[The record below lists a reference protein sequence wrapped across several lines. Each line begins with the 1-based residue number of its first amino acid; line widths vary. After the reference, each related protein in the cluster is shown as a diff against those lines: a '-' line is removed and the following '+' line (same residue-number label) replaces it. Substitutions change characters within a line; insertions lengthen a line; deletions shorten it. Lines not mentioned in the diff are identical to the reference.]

1 MTNVLASE
9 NEFPIIRILEDPTP
23 PTTPASGVYY
33 VYVDEG
39 TKTLHGVDDT
49 GADIDYG
56 DAGSG
61 LADQDAFTFLDATE
75 AAAPATPAAGFVRI
89 YAKSDGRVYSKDDA
103 GVEYGP
109 FDVAG
114 GAGLTFPA
122 IATASGGNRTT
133 DSTTQ
138 TLDMPASVASGDL
151 LIAVLV
157 CDGNPTFTWPA
168 GWTALTSGASN
179 SSECRVEARYRVADG
194 SEGASIAVTTSASE
208 MMAYN
213 VVRITDYQGT
223 PEATAGNTGGGVASP
238 QPASLNPSGW
248 GTEAT
253 LWLAVV
259 AYDVGQSFATSN
271 DLMVLAGTTNGPNQ
285 RSDNANGVGLVIN
298 AHTEARASLLPPPLT
313 LNAARPYRAFTIGVR
328 PA

>member
-61 LADQDAFTFLDATE
+61 LSDQDAFTFLDATE

-151 LIAVLV
+151 LIAILV

-168 GWTALTSGASN
+168 GWTSLHTGTVSGGSAAK
-179 SSECRVEARYRVADG
+179 VEARYRVADG
-194 SEGASIAVTTSASE
+194 SEGASMAVTTSASE

-213 VVRITDYQGT
+213 VVRITGYQGT
-223 PEATAGNTGGGVASP
+223 PESSTGATGSSTTLTSD
-238 QPASLNPSGW
+238 SLNPAGW

-253 LWLAVV
+253 LWLAVG

-271 DLMVLAGTTNGPNQ
+271 DLMVTAGTTNGPNQ
-285 RSDNANGVGLVIN
+285 RSDNANGVGLVIH
-298 AHTEARASLLPPPLT
+298 AHTEARASLVAPPAVIST
-313 LNAARPYRAFTIGVR
+313 SRVWRAFTIGVR